1 MPSHSAA
8 LARGFT
14 LLELMIVVALA
25 ALVSAGVAFSLR
37 DSSSTQLEREAVRL
51 AALLDTARAQS
62 RTSGVPIVWRATPR
76 GYEFLGAGPR
86 ADRAESLAEPRDW
99 LAAGT
104 QAHIV
109 EPADAPG
116 LVLGPEPMGP
126 PQRLVLSLGERRLVL
141 ASNGLRPFATDAGQ

>member
-1 MPSHSAA
+1 MPSHSAVS
-8 LARGFT
+8 ARGFT

-51 AALLDTARAQS
+51 AALLETARAQS
-62 RTSGVPIVWRATPR
+62 RTSGVPIVWRATPQ

-86 ADRAESLAEPRDW
+86 ADRTESLAEPRDW

-104 QAHIV
+104 RARIV

-126 PQRLVLSLGERRLVL
+126 PQRLLLSLGERQLVL
-141 ASNGLRPFATDAGQ
+141 ASNGLRPFTTDTGQ